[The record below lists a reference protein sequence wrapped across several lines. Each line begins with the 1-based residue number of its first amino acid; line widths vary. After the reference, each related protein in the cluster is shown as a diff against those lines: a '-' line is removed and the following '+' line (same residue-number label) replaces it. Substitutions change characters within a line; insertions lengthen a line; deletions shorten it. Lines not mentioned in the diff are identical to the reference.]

1 MNKELKSV
9 SNRFKANKLFI
20 NIDKTKWTIFHP
32 NSKKLFMPTNFPEQ
46 FIDNITVE
54 RETVAKFL
62 GIFIEENI
70 TW

>member
-1 MNKELKSV
+1 
-9 SNRFKANKLFI
+9 
-20 NIDKTKWTIFHP
+20 
-32 NSKKLFMPTNFPEQ
+32 MPTNFPEQ